1 MCSQVQK
8 KERKISNAE
17 MKSECQSKAIA
28 VEALELDK
36 DLWGVELLDSSWERR
51 EAPRAVRKGRG

>member
-17 MKSECQSKAIA
+17 MKSERQSEAIA

-36 DLWGVELLDSSWERR
+36 DL
-51 EAPRAVRKGRG
+51 